1 MSRIGK
7 QPIIIPEG
15 VKVNIKSDSIEVEGT
30 KGKLSQYFDNEYI
43 SVEKDDNNI
52 VLKNKENLKKS
63 NAMHG
68 LYRSLFSNM
77 VIGVS
82 KGFSKELII
91 EGVGYK
97 ASLKGKTVVLSL
109 GFSHDVIYNVPEGI
123 NIEINKKGTDIV
135 ISGADKQLV
144 GLVASQI
151 RSLRKPEPYKGKG
164 IHYKDEHIRRKM
176 GKAASK

>member
-1 MSRIGK
+1 MSRVGK

-15 VKVNIKSDSIEVEGT
+15 VSVNIKSDMVEVTGP
-30 KGKLSQYFDNEYI
+30 KGKLSQRFVADYI
-43 SVEKDDNNI
+43 SVEKDDNKI
-52 VLKNKENLKKS
+52 VLKNKTNLKKS

-82 KGFSKELII
+82 NGFTKKLTI

-97 ASLKGKTVVLSL
+97 ANLKGKTVELSL
-109 GFSHDVIYNVPEGI
+109 GFSHDVVYNIPEGI
-123 NIEINKKGTDIV
+123 NIEISKKGTDII
-135 ISGADKQLV
+135 ISGADKQIV
-144 GLVASQI
+144 GLTASQI
-151 RSLRKPEPYKGKG
+151 RALKEPEPYKGKG
-164 IHYKDEHIRRKM
+164 IRYKDEHVRRKM

>member
-15 VKVNIKSDSIEVEGT
+15 VSVSIKSDSIEVAGP
-30 KGKLSQYFDNEYI
+30 KGKLSQYFANDYI
-43 SVEKDDNNI
+43 SIEKDDNNI
-52 VLKNKENLKKS
+52 VIKNRANLKKS
-63 NAMHG
+63 GAMHG

-82 KGFSKELII
+82 KGFTKELAI

-97 ASLKGKTVVLSL
+97 ANLKGKTVVLSL
-109 GFSHDVIYNVPEGI
+109 GFSHDVVYNIPEGI
-123 NIEINKKGTDIV
+123 NIEVSKKGTNIV
-135 ISGADKQLV
+135 ISGVDKQLV

-151 RSLRKPEPYKGKG
+151 RALKEPEPYKGKG
-164 IHYKDEHIRRKM
+164 IRYKDEHIRRKM
-176 GKAASK
+176 GKADSK

>member
-15 VKVNIKSDSIEVEGT
+15 VKVSIKNNSFEVEGA
-30 KGKLSQYFDNEYI
+30 KGKLSQYFDNDYI

-52 VLKNKENLKKS
+52 VLKSKANLKKS
-63 NAMHG
+63 NVMHG
-68 LYRSLFSNM
+68 LYRSLFFNM

-109 GFSHDVIYNVPEGI
+109 GFSHDVIYNMPEGI
-123 NIEINKKGTDIV
+123 NVEIDKKGTGMV
-135 ISGADKQLV
+135 ISGADIQLV

-151 RSLRKPEPYKGKG
+151 RALKEPEPYKGKG
-164 IHYKDEHIRRKM
+164 IRYKDEHIRRKM